1 MQTIVPVIERVNGM
15 YKVEI
20 KFDPNNLTQY
30 EMDKICEQTDEIF
43 EKEDLD
49 CADID
54 QGRRIYNELGRKQ
67 DYGRFWAAIF
77 ALKSAAG
84 ISKHLQECFW
94 YNGDEKENLIIYFM
108 RNEING

>member
-1 MQTIVPVIERVNGM
+1 MQTIVPVIERVNEM

-20 KFDPNNLTQY
+20 KFDPSNLTQHD
-30 EMDKICEQTDEIF
+30 MDKICEQTDEIF
-43 EKEDLD
+43 EKEGLD
-49 CADID
+49 CSD
-54 QGRRIYNELGRKQ
+54 RELGHRVYLDRGRKQ

-94 YNGDEKENLIIYFM
+94 YNGDEKENLITDFM
-108 RNEING
+108 RN